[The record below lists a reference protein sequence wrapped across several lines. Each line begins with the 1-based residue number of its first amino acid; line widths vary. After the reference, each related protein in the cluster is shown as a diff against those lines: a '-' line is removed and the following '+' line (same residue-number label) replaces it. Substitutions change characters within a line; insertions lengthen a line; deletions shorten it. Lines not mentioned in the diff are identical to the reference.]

1 MTPSHHASISESQ
14 AKFGLRLRPPVT
26 GIVVLVGTVHA
37 CWAAHAPAGHGVRRP
52 ALRAQQALASLTGM
66 AADRRPP
73 QQERTLSVESRMA
86 GGSSGAAVA
95 VAKTVSALLLADG
108 VGVGVGAGSQWT
120 PATLAR
126 GLSWAGMLQLLR
138 AICARAQPP
147 SPLVA
152 FAHGELS
159 FADTAAK
166 LQFLTSIAL
175 ATQDASSSGME
186 AVAKAKD
193 TARAVLREAQRAAEP
208 LVFLQF
214 VGELCAAVQASRA
227 AAPSQ
232 QQPVVPPRDY
242 DGGRGGAA
250 VASGVLEAGDT
261 SGSDAFD
268 DSQGSYHSA
277 DLSPPAAPSADG
289 TAAAVQLRDVKL
301 VGRDSG
307 AAFSQD
313 QGHNPGAVAASYPR
327 PGSAAAMSKTKSTN
341 AALAITHSLQA
352 SSPFAA
358 SSLLP
363 PQLLPPQMSGGSRGG
378 GGGDGSGGGG
388 GGGGNGSHAP
398 GSVAPNPSQKPGKSV
413 PAGRRAVSFQSQ
425 VACPASAPPP
435 ASSSD
440 PSPPPP
446 GAAATGAAAADV
458 ARSKSKSGLR
468 RLQKVGR
475 KVRVGVQLGGGA
487 RKPGSALT

>member
-1 MTPSHHASISESQ
+1 MPVGRHSQ
-14 AKFGLRLRPPVT
+14 AGS
-26 GIVVLVGTVHA
+26 HA
-37 CWAAHAPAGHGVRRP
+37 HVGHGVRRP
-52 ALRAQQALASLTGM
+52 ALPAQQALASRTGM

-73 QQERTLSVESRMA
+73 QQERTLSVETRMA

-242 DGGRGGAA
+242 DGGRGGAT

-268 DSQGSYHSA
+268 DSRGSYHSA
-277 DLSPPAAPSADG
+277 DLSPLAAPSADG

-327 PGSAAAMSKTKSTN
+327 PGDAAAMSKIKSTN

-363 PQLLPPQMSGGSRGG
+363 PQTLLPPQMSGGSRGG
-378 GGGDGSGGGG
+378 GN
-388 GGGGNGSHAP
+388 GNGSHAP
-398 GSVAPNPSQKPGKSV
+398 KSVAPNSSLKLGESV
-413 PAGRRAVSFQSQ
+413 PGRAVSFQSQ
-425 VACPASAPPP
+425 VACTASAPPP

-440 PSPPPP
+440 PSPSPPPP
-446 GAAATGAAAADV
+446 GAGAADV
-458 ARSKSKSGLR
+458 TRPKSKSGLR

-487 RKPGSALT
+487 RKPGSVLG